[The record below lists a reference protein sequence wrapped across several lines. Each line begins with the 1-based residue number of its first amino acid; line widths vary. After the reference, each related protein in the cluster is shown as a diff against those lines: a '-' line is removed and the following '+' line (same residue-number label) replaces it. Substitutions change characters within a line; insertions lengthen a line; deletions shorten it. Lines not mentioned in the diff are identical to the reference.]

1 MKKVLAIISARGGS
15 KEVPR
20 KNILKFSGLPLVAQ
34 IFLKALQ
41 CPEIDKVI
49 CSTDD
54 NEIASIAQDFGV
66 DVPFKRPSEL
76 AGDRV
81 PLISSTKHAMLKM
94 DELDYKA
101 DIIVQLSPTCPFIK
115 IETISQSIKYV
126 KDNDCDC
133 AVSIKKIE
141 HEHPYR
147 ARRLLKNNFFENF
160 IQDIN
165 VEDKRFHS
173 RQDLPPLYCT
183 SGAIY
188 TRKRHLLE
196 KFDGSDFAM
205 GKSRKGVIMDDIEAI
220 NIDRM
225 IDFNFAEFLLTQ
237 NISEEYI
244 KKNA

>member
-1 MKKVLAIISARGGS
+1 MFFRYLT
-15 KEVPR
+15 
-20 KNILKFSGLPLVAQ
+20 
-34 IFLKALQ
+34 
-41 CPEIDKVI
+41 
-49 CSTDD
+49 TDQG
-54 NEIASIAQDFGV
+54 QDPHPKLIV
-66 DVPFKRPSEL
+66 DV
-76 AGDRV
+76 
-81 PLISSTKHAMLKM
+81 
-94 DELDYKA
+94 
-101 DIIVQLSPTCPFIK
+101 
-115 IETISQSIKYV
+115 YV

-133 AVSIKKIE
+133 AVRIKKIE

>member
-1 MKKVLAIISARGGS
+1 MYINKSKK
-15 KEVPR
+15 
-20 KNILKFSGLPLVAQ
+20 
-34 IFLKALQ
+34 
-41 CPEIDKVI
+41 
-49 CSTDD
+49 
-54 NEIASIAQDFGV
+54 
-66 DVPFKRPSEL
+66 
-76 AGDRV
+76 
-81 PLISSTKHAMLKM
+81 
-94 DELDYKA
+94 
-101 DIIVQLSPTCPFIK
+101 IVIK
-115 IETISQSIKYV
+115 IGSSLLVDEKG
-126 KDNDCDC
+126 KP
-133 AVSIKKIE
+133 KK
-141 HEHPYR
+141 
-147 ARRLLKNNFFENF
+147 LWLENF